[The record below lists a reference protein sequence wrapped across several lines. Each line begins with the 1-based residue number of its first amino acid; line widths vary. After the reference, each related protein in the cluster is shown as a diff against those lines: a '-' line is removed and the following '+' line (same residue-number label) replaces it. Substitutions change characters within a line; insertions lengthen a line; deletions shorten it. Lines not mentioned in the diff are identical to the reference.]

1 MVIPMFSPLFP
12 LLLLLLSFLSLLWYQ
27 KTDNDIFKALAV
39 SSLIFAIIWGLIL
52 VHWSIHLLGLLLLL
66 KFRSPAFSC
75 VRVPRW

>member
-39 SSLIFAIIWGLIL
+39 SSFSRSL
-52 VHWSIHLLGLLLLL
+52 VN
-66 KFRSPAFSC
+66 SPAGTA
-75 VRVPRW
+75 VIVKIQNPRFQFGARA

>member
-12 LLLLLLSFLSLLWYQ
+12 LLLLLLSFLSLLWHQ

-52 VHWSIHLLGLLLLL
+52 AHWSIHLLGLLLLL
-66 KFRSPAFSC
+66 KFRSPAFSL

>member
-66 KFRSPAFSC
+66 KFRSPRFQFGA
-75 VRVPRW
+75 RA

>member
-12 LLLLLLSFLSLLWYQ
+12 LLLLLLSFLSLLWHQ

-39 SSLIFAIIWGLIL
+39 SSLIFAIIWGLVL

-66 KFRSPAFSC
+66 KFRTPAFSL